1 MCDFKVKFAG
11 RVVCVVWVEFF
22 KRFQILFNHAPAMNN
37 SRPARRFRG
46 TVGELQGAPRSC
58 GSLAAIILAVL
69 VVMAGR
75 FPASHAADDAVA
87 SVTQIAAGTL
97 LDGETVE
104 GWTHRVLIAHPR
116 IEAGDVDKVGNI
128 IKDNAEL
135 FSFVVL
141 ARVERPRRDNPAAVV
156 LSAPSPIDSDDTSPV
171 DSDALAPADP
181 GSPAPVEPSSPEPDT
196 NASSPLP
203 AVLAD
208 IGVGLAT
215 KVRGR
220 LQVVSGPTAKPGSAA
235 AANPAPDLG
244 FISGQV
250 LRTAGESLGEMRI
263 VARRTTLVMY
273 DSPAVIRIGDCNVE
287 ATVRALIW
295 VEANSGR
302 LHHMLWVMQRGRRQ
316 HWMPGLESGVYLK
329 VPLVEDRVLH
339 VDADRLT
346 FGIPSATA
354 IGLAKLPPGYRFSL
368 AGELGDLA
376 CRTEY
381 DERSL
386 AQLATR
392 LVAALRESNRPAE

>member
-1 MCDFKVKFAG
+1 MCDFKGEFAG
-11 RVVCVVWVEFF
+11 RGERGVWKKFL
-22 KRFQILFNHAPAMNN
+22 KRFQLLFSHAPGMNN
-37 SRPARRFRG
+37 SRRARRFRG
-46 TVGELQGAPRSC
+46 TAGGLTSALRPYGPTAAHF
-58 GSLAAIILAVL
+58 LAF
-69 VVMAGR
+69 VVVVAGR
-75 FPASHAADDAVA
+75 LPASHAADDAVA

-116 IEAGDVDKVGNI
+116 IEAGDIGKVGSI

-141 ARVERPRRDNPAAVV
+141 ARVERPLRDNPAAAV
-156 LSAPSPIDSDDTSPV
+156 LSAPESV
-171 DSDALAPADP
+171 DSDAPAPADP
-181 GSPAPVEPSSPEPDT
+181 DTLSPVEPGSPEPDT
-196 NASSPLP
+196 KASSPPP

-220 LQVVSGPTAKPGSAA
+220 LQVVSGPAAKPGSAA
-235 AANPAPDLG
+235 AASPAPDLG

-368 AGELGDLA
+368 AGDLGDLA

-381 DERSL
+381 DESSL